1 MVRIRTEATRKP
13 NKVIFFF
20 WILRKLTESNSKFK
34 PNFPKMQS
42 ENLIFSI
49 ETTKVM
55 RKAES
60 FPQERESSCCWL
72 TLMLEMK
79 TGDSRND
86 VGLNPEGIVMLVVDL
101 EIGSIAGDMSLYL
114 APPPPPPPP
123 AELCLAVG
131 STVAEQSTW
140 SSSRS
145 LLAWGRS
152 ISGEI
157 LERGREECKKEKGS
171 SAMAE
176 DWELLFSFVL
186 SCVLVKMLSEKYW
199 LQTPLYVYLFFFVFN
214 LFYFS

>member
-1 MVRIRTEATRKP
+1 
-13 NKVIFFF
+13 
-20 WILRKLTESNSKFK
+20 
-34 PNFPKMQS
+34 
-42 ENLIFSI
+42 
-49 ETTKVM
+49 M

-60 FPQERESSCCWL
+60 FRQERERESRCCWL

-86 VGLNPEGIVMLVVDL
+86 VGLNPGGIVMLVVDL

-114 APPPPPPPP
+114 APPPPPP

-145 LLAWGRS
+145 LLAWGRRS
-152 ISGEI
+152 ISGGKSREG
-157 LERGREECKKEKGS
+157 ERRVQEGKGKLS
-171 SAMAE
+171 YGGGLRAFV
-176 DWELLFSFVL
+176 LFLL

-199 LQTPLYVYLFFFVFN
+199 LQTPLYVYLFCFC
-214 LFYFS
+214 L